1 MLIHKNKI
9 HKIFIYGFYFL
20 SLCHNNKTN
29 KIMATK
35 AQVVELQNRIDE
47 LQSQLEA
54 VQSKHEEE
62 LSRVK
67 AQVEQ
72 ETLHAYKE
80 KVISFFGDELKEFIA
95 REIKENL
102 QLNAEENVGYGSDPN
117 TLDVTLTYKGW
128 GLGNASIYQ

>member
-1 MLIHKNKI
+1 
-9 HKIFIYGFYFL
+9 
-20 SLCHNNKTN
+20 
-29 KIMATK
+29 MATK
-35 AQVVELQNRIDE
+35 AQVVQLQNRIDE
-47 LQSQLEA
+47 LQHLLEQ

-67 AQVEQ
+67 AHVEQ

-102 QLNAEENVGYGSDPN
+102 YLKDEMNYGYGSDPN
-117 TLDVTLTYKGW
+117 TLDVTLTYKDW

>member
-1 MLIHKNKI
+1 
-9 HKIFIYGFYFL
+9 
-20 SLCHNNKTN
+20 
-29 KIMATK
+29 MATK

-47 LQSQLEA
+47 LQYQLEKEKA
-54 VQSKHEEE
+54 IHEEK
-62 LSRVK
+62 LAQIK
-67 AQVEQ
+67 AQVKQ
-72 ETLHAYKE
+72 GTLHVYKE

>member
-1 MLIHKNKI
+1 
-9 HKIFIYGFYFL
+9 
-20 SLCHNNKTN
+20 
-29 KIMATK
+29 MATK
-35 AQVVELQNRIDE
+35 AQVVQLQNRIDE
-47 LQSQLEA
+47 LQSQLE
-54 VQSKHEEE
+54 KEKDMHEEE
-62 LSRVK
+62 LSRIK
-67 AQVEQ
+67 AQVEL

-117 TLDVTLTYKGW
+117 TLDITLTYKGW

>member
-47 LQSQLEA
+47 LQHQLEA

-117 TLDVTLTYKGW
+117 TLDVNLTYKGW

>member
-1 MLIHKNKI
+1 
-9 HKIFIYGFYFL
+9 
-20 SLCHNNKTN
+20 
-29 KIMATK
+29 MATK
-35 AQVVELQNRIDE
+35 AQVVQLQNRIDE
-47 LQSQLEA
+47 LQSQLEKEKA
-54 VQSKHEEE
+54 MHEEE

-117 TLDVTLTYKGW
+117 TLDVTLVYKDKV
-128 GLGNASIYQ
+128 LGDAAIYQNR

>member
-1 MLIHKNKI
+1 
-9 HKIFIYGFYFL
+9 
-20 SLCHNNKTN
+20 
-29 KIMATK
+29 MATK
-35 AQVVELQNRIDE
+35 AQVVQLQNRIDE
-47 LQSQLEA
+47 LQSQLEKEK
-54 VQSKHEEE
+54 VMHEEE

-117 TLDVTLTYKGW
+117 TLDVTLTYNGC
-128 GLGNASIYQ
+128 GLGNAAIYQ

>member
-1 MLIHKNKI
+1 
-9 HKIFIYGFYFL
+9 
-20 SLCHNNKTN
+20 
-29 KIMATK
+29 MATK

-47 LQSQLEA
+47 LQHQLET

-62 LSRVK
+62 LSRIK

-72 ETLHAYKE
+72 ETLHTYKE

-102 QLNAEENVGYGSDPN
+102 QLTVNENYGYGSDPN

-128 GLGNASIYQ
+128 GLGEQVIINQ

>member
-1 MLIHKNKI
+1 MLIPKNKA
-9 HKIFIYGFYFL
+9 HKIFIYGLYFL

-47 LQSQLEA
+47 LQSQLEKEKA
-54 VQSKHEEE
+54 IYEEK
-62 LSRVK
+62 LAQIK
-67 AQVEQ
+67 AQVKQ
-72 ETLHAYKE
+72 ETLHVYKE

-102 QLNAEENVGYGSDPN
+102 QLKDEMNYGYGSDRN
-117 TLDVTLTYKGW
+117 TLDLTLVYKDKV
-128 GLGNASIYQ
+128 LGEGVIYQ

>member
-1 MLIHKNKI
+1 MLTPKNKV

-47 LQSQLEA
+47 LQSQLE
-54 VQSKHEEE
+54 KEKDMHEAE
-62 LSRVK
+62 LAHLK
-67 AQVEQ
+67 AQVEK

-102 QLNAEENVGYGSDPN
+102 QLNDEMNYGYGSDRN
-117 TLDVTLTYKGW
+117 TLDLTLVYKDKV
-128 GLGNASIYQ
+128 LGDAAIYQ

>member
-20 SLCHNNKTN
+20 SLCHNNKAN

-47 LQSQLEA
+47 LQSQLEKEKA
-54 VQSKHEEE
+54 IHEEK
-62 LSRVK
+62 LAQIK
-67 AQVEQ
+67 AQVKQ
-72 ETLHAYKE
+72 ETLHVYKE

-102 QLNAEENVGYGSDPN
+102 YLKDEMNYGYGSDRN
-117 TLDVTLTYKGW
+117 TLDLTLVYKDKV
-128 GLGNASIYQ
+128 LGEGVIYQ

>member
-1 MLIHKNKI
+1 
-9 HKIFIYGFYFL
+9 
-20 SLCHNNKTN
+20 
-29 KIMATK
+29 MATK
-35 AQVVELQNRIDE
+35 AQIVELQNRIDE

-62 LSRVK
+62 LSRIKV
-67 AQVEQ
+67 QVEL

-102 QLNAEENVGYGSDPN
+102 QLRDEMNYGYGSDSN
-117 TLDVTLTYKGW
+117 TLDLTLVYKDKV
-128 GLGNASIYQ
+128 LGDAAIYQ